1 MLQYTHGIFNT
12 FETREKSCLC
22 VYIHICIYIYIYI
35 CVCLYMCTCHLYTC
49 WLQSNLRVGTYVCMH
64 IHASIQMH
72 VCVYIQKYIHIPICI
87 CMCVHTKIHTYSNMY
102 ACPCTSVH
110 TWICMYVIVRLHLLR
125 RKLCTNKRA
134 IPNAENLPVFYGT
147 PISCCDILKNI
158 KNCALQ
164 ILPIFW
170 KTIGNLRRITRH
182 RPGQRILDY
191 EKSWELR
198 PWNSSGHARAR

>member
-1 MLQYTHGIFNT
+1 M
-12 FETREKSCLC
+12 C
-22 VYIHICIYIYIYI
+22 VYTYLYIYIYIYM
-35 CVCLYMCTCHLYTC
+35 CVFVYVYMSFIYLLTAIKSTC
-49 WLQSNLRVGTYVCMH
+49 RYVCMYAH
-64 IHASIQMH
+64 T
-72 VCVYIQKYIHIPICI
+72 CI
-87 CMCVHTKIHTYSNMY
+87 YTNACMCVHTNIHTYSNMY
-102 ACPCTSVH
+102 GCPCTSVH